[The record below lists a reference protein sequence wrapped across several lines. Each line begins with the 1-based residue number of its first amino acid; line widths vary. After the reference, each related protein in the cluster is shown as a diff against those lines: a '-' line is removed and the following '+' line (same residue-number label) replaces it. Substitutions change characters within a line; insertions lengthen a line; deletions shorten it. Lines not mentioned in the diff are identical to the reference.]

1 MVAPHDPG
9 KLKAGHAAGH
19 EKIGKYQIVR
29 VATLEPLQRV
39 RSIQGDFD
47 GVPELLKVGGRY
59 AGNVLIVFHEQC
71 CSLLALDLVREDR
84 VLSLRLYGLL
94 GRRQIDAD
102 RGTAPELALDD
113 RCSTRLFGETVHL
126 AETQPGPLSRTLG
139 REVRIEDA
147 GKDLRRNADA
157 TIHQFYRDEFAMQ
170 PIDFRLAG
178 KAHMTNRE
186 GKKAA
191 VRHGVPRI
199 DTEMQQRELEL
210 SRVNAR
216 ATNAIRSERL
226 YLDISAQGPFEH
238 LADMRQGFR
247 KVDDF
252 RLQGLAAREGQQL
265 AGQLLA
271 AFDRR
276 GDHLEGQAHTLLRD
290 GSPYLLGRAVDDHQ

>member
-47 GVPELLKVGGRY
+47 GVPKLLKVGGRY

-84 VLSLRLYGLL
+84 MLSLLLYGLL

-102 RGTAPELALDD
+102 GGTAPELALDD
-113 RCSTRLFGETVHL
+113 RCPTRLFSEPVHL
-126 AETQPGPLSRTLG
+126 TETQPGPLSRTFG

-147 GKDLRRNADA
+147 GKNLRRNADA
-157 TIHQFYRDEFAMQ
+157 AIHQFYRDEFAAQ

-178 KAHMTNRE
+178 KAHVTNRE
-186 GKKAA
+186 GKNTA

-199 DTEMQQRELEL
+199 DTEIQQCELEL
-210 SRVNAR
+210 SRVNAG
-216 ATNAIRSERL
+216 TTSTIRSERL

-238 LADMRQGFR
+238 LAEIRQGFR

-252 RLQGLAAREGQQL
+252 RLQRLAAREGQQL
-265 AGQLLA
+265 TYQLLA

-276 GDHLEGQAHTLLRD
+276 GDHLQRQADLLFRN
-290 GSPYLLGRAVDDHQ
+290 GSLRYLSRAIDDHQ